1 MEGIVKTAQL
11 GQITGI
17 PKDIGKYD
25 VKCPLCVIAA
35 GTKIPRGNLRD
46 CTEYRKGSC
55 FHFDFAIFNTE
66 SCRGFVCGLVIV
78 EVRTRMK
85 FGFLARSRSPPIEQ
99 LKYFIQGMR
108 QKGYTDDVARV
119 DEDGALA
126 CSAEFMHTLTVVL
139 HMTVETTGGYNSTN
153 NGMVE
158 SPIKPIKRMTRSFL
172 IGAAFPDTLW
182 CFAFIYAICIMNHR
196 YNRMIQISQFS
207 FGTMV
212 IMK

>member
-85 FGFLARSRSPPIEQ
+85 FGFLARSRSPPLEQ
-99 LKYFIQGMR
+99 LKYFIQTIKLIMHHFR
-108 QKGYTDDVARV
+108 PDV
-119 DEDGALA
+119 
-126 CSAEFMHTLTVVL
+126 
-139 HMTVETTGGYNSTN
+139 
-153 NGMVE
+153 
-158 SPIKPIKRMTRSFL
+158 
-172 IGAAFPDTLW
+172 
-182 CFAFIYAICIMNHR
+182 
-196 YNRMIQISQFS
+196 
-207 FGTMV
+207 
-212 IMK
+212 